1 MSLVLLRKPFWSN
14 PRISYPIV
22 LDSLFPVLDVSAF
35 ERLLGSCMDMMRER
49 VKDYEEQL
57 AKAFGSKVL
66 TLHKTLYFISGLG
79 HNSVLLKKVFT

>member
-1 MSLVLLRKPFWSN
+1 VS
-14 PRISYPIV
+14 
-22 LDSLFPVLDVSAF
+22 DSLFPVLDVSAF

-66 TLHKTLYFISGLG
+66 TFKR
-79 HNSVLLKKVFT
+79 